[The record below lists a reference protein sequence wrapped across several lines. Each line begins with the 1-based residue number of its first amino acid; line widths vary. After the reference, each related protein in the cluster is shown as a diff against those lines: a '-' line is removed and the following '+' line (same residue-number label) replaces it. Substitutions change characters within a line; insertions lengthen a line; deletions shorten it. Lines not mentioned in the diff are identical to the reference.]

1 MVIKVIIYYF
11 TRTFNNNEQ
20 LVQKLSESAPVRR
33 AAQLTVNAV
42 LKIRKL
48 VLSNKSLLKMLED
61 LDNKNRKK

>member
-48 VLSNKSLLKMLED
+48 ALSNKSLLKMLED